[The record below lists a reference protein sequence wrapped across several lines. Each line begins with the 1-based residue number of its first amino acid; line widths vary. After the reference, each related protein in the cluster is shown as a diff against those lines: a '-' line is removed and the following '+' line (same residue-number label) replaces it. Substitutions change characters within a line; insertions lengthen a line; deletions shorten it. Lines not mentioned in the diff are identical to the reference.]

1 MLEMPVVSI
10 NVCLVKG
17 RREGASSLG
26 ANLSD
31 VFEVE
36 EWRFIRQAFSNI
48 FTINMHFS
56 LHAIVHF
63 ADLLS
68 KELSYRL

>member
-1 MLEMPVVSI
+1 MPAVSI

-17 RREGASSLG
+17 RREAASSLG
-26 ANLSD
+26 ANLSN

-48 FTINMHFS
+48 FY
-56 LHAIVHF
+56 
-63 ADLLS
+63 D
-68 KELSYRL
+68 

>member
-1 MLEMPVVSI
+1 MLEMPVVLI

-31 VFEVE
+31 KVK
-36 EWRFIRQAFSNI
+36 EWRFILYVFFEYFFI
-48 FTINMHFS
+48 INALFFIS
-56 LHAIVHF
+56 PFIKNYYV
-63 ADLLS
+63 D
-68 KELSYRL
+68 

>member
-31 VFEVE
+31 KVK
-36 EWRFIRQAFSNI
+36 EWRFILYAFFEYFLRLI
-48 FTINMHFS
+48 RYFS
-56 LHAIVHF
+56 FHLS
-63 ADLLS
+63 S
-68 KELSYRL
+68 KELLCRLES